1 MLCIHCAFT
10 RFIFLVHEGVYE
22 LKDKKDNFIT
32 FENFG
37 WGQIYLMI
45 TMIAIRFF
53 NLILMAQVRTQNR
66 QFVGDANYA
75 IFISIGLYVGL
86 IIEFLIVMDR
96 TCSMVFGLFVLDVVI
111 FAL

>member
-1 MLCIHCAFT
+1 M
-10 RFIFLVHEGVYE
+10 VHEGVYE
-22 LKDKKDNFIT
+22 MRDKKDNFIT

-66 QFVGDANYA
+66 QFTGDANYV
-75 IFISIGLYVGL
+75 IFVSVGLYMGL

-96 TCSMVFGLFVLDVVI
+96 TC
-111 FAL
+111 